1 VPAGRVH
8 EQLERVERARR
19 SRRGLRRD
27 GGADG
32 HVALV
37 ECDLE
42 RRDLV
47 LGQLVL
53 VGERLELF
61 LLDKTALGSLLD
73 EALGRCQIVQ
83 MRVSQWDRPLSVL
96 GSRAAR
102 GPRGPGAGRARD
114 FRSAPVGYL

>member
-19 SRRGLRRD
+19 GRRRLGGD

-37 ECDLE
+37 ERDLE

-47 LGQLVL
+47 VGQLVL
-53 VGERLELF
+53 VGECLELL

-73 EALGRCQIVQ
+73 EALGGRQIVQ
-83 MRVSQWDRPLSVL
+83 MRVSQWNLPLSVL

-102 GPRGPGAGRARD
+102 GPRGPGAGRTRD